1 MGTISLF
8 QMALRTISRRRLR
21 TGLTL
26 CGVALG
32 IAAFVALVGF
42 SHSFEKE
49 WMKALESSGT
59 DIAVVQKTFL
69 NTSVDEAIESRLR
82 SLPDIADVAP
92 LVFNIMDLTPEV
104 NTIVYGR
111 PEHSFEMDSIAMVQ
125 GRKFRGDAPEIMFG
139 ELLAENLGMKPG
151 DTLEIQGVTFTV
163 VGVFLGSAIETG
175 SAMLP
180 IRQLQKLSDLGNK
193 VTAFHVK
200 LARPR
205 PGQSTKDQM
214 QSARAAIESAFPGL
228 RAVPARDRASNN
240 QIVAVARASAWG
252 VSLIALL
259 IGAFGIANTMAISVF
274 ERTKDIGV
282 LRALG
287 WRRRRIV
294 ELILTESALLGFL
307 GGLAGFLFGWG
318 VLKVLSRLPPVA
330 SIASSSVSW
339 YLSAQAIFI
348 SVLTGLAAG
357 LTPAL
362 RAARLSP
369 AEALRHD

>member
-1 MGTISLF
+1 MGTLSLF
-8 QMALRTISRRRLR
+8 QMAVRTISRRRLR
-21 TGLTL
+21 TALTL
-26 CGVALG
+26 GGVALG

-42 SHSFEKE
+42 SRSFEKE

-69 NTSVDEAIESRLR
+69 NTSVDQGIEAKLR
-82 SLPDIADVAP
+82 SLPGIADVAP
-92 LVFNIMDLTPEV
+92 MVFNIMDLTPEV
-104 NTIVYGR
+104 NAIVYGR
-111 PEHSFEMDSIAMVQ
+111 PDHSFEMESLAMVQ
-125 GRKFRGDAPEIMFG
+125 GRKFRGEEPEIMFG
-139 ELLAENLGMKPG
+139 ELLSENLGKKPG

-163 VGVFLGSAIETG
+163 VGIFIGSAIETG

-180 IRQLQKLSDLGNK
+180 IKQLQNLSDLGNK

-200 LARPR
+200 LARPGSR
-205 PGQSTKDQM
+205 ESTKEQL
-214 QSARAAIESAFPGL
+214 QRARATIEAAFPSL
-228 RAVPARDRASNN
+228 RAVAARDRASNN
-240 QIVAVARASAWG
+240 QIVAVARSSAWG

-287 WRRRRIV
+287 WRRSRIV
-294 ELILTESALLGFL
+294 KLILTESALLGFL
-307 GGLAGFLFGWG
+307 GGFLLGWG
-318 VLKVLSRLPPVA
+318 VLGMLANLPPVA
-330 SIASSSVSW
+330 SIASASVSW
-339 YLSAQAIFI
+339 FLSAEAVCV

-357 LTPAL
+357 LAPAL